1 MTIAPGETSK
11 FTVPV
16 GGKEPNKFGL
26 YDMHGNVWEWCADW
40 YDEDYYAKS
49 PLDDPAGPAEGELRV
64 RRGGGWNSFPLW
76 ARASFRNWNTPQSR
90 CVNLGF
96 RAARNE

>member
-1 MTIAPGETSK
+1 MTIAPGGTSK

-90 CVNLGF
+90 CVNLRF
-96 RAARNE
+96 PRRPK